1 MKNQFCFLIRWNR
14 AGVVRRPVVTAHGH
28 TGSTALLPHLDTT
41 LGCERVT
48 EMFFAERARF
58 CEIVQIIQNVYSEC
72 AMINCIFVMGNLSA
86 KILYELWYLLHFI
99 VPQSGL
105 MLRTAVQ
112 AVSAPPIPPPGLHHH
127 GLTFPAQP
135 PPRGPLSLGT
145 SALQLTEQ
153 HGANSRAAVKH
164 VPFNCVLKS
173 YGLVQLKNQKQKRS
187 EWELKVYC
195 RFVLLVIALQRGGA
209 RSVLQLPWSC
219 FSTVHLLWMKGISSR
234 SRLH

>member
-1 MKNQFCFLIRWNR
+1 MAQVDFTLRDAGGNMKKQFCFLIRWNR
-14 AGVVRRPVVTAHGH
+14 AGVVRRPVVTAHGD
-28 TGSTALLPHLDTT
+28 TGSTALLPHLDNT

-112 AVSAPPIPPPGLHHH
+112 AVSAPPSLPQGCTTMGSPSLHSPHPG
-127 GLTFPAQP
+127 
-135 PPRGPLSLGT
+135 
-145 SALQLTEQ
+145 ALC
-153 HGANSRAAVKH
+153 
-164 VPFNCVLKS
+164 P
-173 YGLVQLKNQKQKRS
+173 
-187 EWELKVYC
+187 
-195 RFVLLVIALQRGGA
+195 
-209 RSVLQLPWSC
+209 
-219 FSTVHLLWMKGISSR
+219 
-234 SRLH
+234 